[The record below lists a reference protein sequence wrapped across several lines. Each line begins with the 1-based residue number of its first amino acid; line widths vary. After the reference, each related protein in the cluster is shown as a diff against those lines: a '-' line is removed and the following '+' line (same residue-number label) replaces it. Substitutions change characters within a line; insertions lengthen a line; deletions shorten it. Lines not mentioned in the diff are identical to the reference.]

1 MNVAEYIN
9 ILDEMKETLV
19 ERYESGNM
27 QDELLNNKI
36 KALRY
41 VLKFMRIIFRCF
53 PSGFIKKIVK
63 DDTIRNNNMSRE
75 IIETYLQNNQ
85 VEMNVENEVER
96 IYSDEI
102 KLMPNYKLIFQ
113 AVQKTRS
120 RYEKIS
126 IIRFVGAVGGGID
139 FGGVRGRDRN

>member
-1 MNVAEYIN
+1 
-9 ILDEMKETLV
+9 
-19 ERYESGNM
+19 
-27 QDELLNNKI
+27 
-36 KALRY
+36 
-41 VLKFMRIIFRCF
+41 
-53 PSGFIKKIVK
+53 
-63 DDTIRNNNMSRE
+63 MSKE

-85 VEMNVENEVER
+85 VEMNVENEIER

-139 FGGVRGRDRN
+139 FVVLRGCGWAGGR